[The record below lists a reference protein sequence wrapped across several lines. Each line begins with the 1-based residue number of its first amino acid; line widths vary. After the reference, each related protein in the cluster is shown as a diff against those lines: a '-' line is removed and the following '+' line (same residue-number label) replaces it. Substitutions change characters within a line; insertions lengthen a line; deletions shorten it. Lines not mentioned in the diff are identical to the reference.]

1 MANDVGIRIGV
12 DGERQ
17 FRSALQA
24 INAQARALNSEM
36 RSVVSSFAGMEDS
49 EESAAA
55 RADVLNRAISTQN
68 QRLQLLGRQ
77 ADAAQSD
84 LERLGRELD
93 IATRQF
99 GENSRQAARAQNAY
113 NNQVRTVAE
122 LNRQMSDGRADLS
135 RYQRELDNIGR
146 AADDAGD
153 ELQDAGRQASNF
165 GDTLKAA
172 IIGGGI
178 SGLVQSLAGSIS
190 GLAETTVE
198 YNRIMGSLKVSSEQA
213 GYTAEETAE
222 SYKQLYAVLGDEQ
235 TAATTVANLQAL
247 GLEQEQL
254 IRLTDG
260 AIGAWA
266 TYGDSIPI
274 DGLAE
279 AINETIRVGQ
289 VTGTFADVLNWAGTS
304 EDDFNLLLEGT
315 KTEAERVQLVLDELT
330 KQNLPEAA
338 QAWRDANAEL
348 IAYQEAN
355 ANLQSTMG
363 EIGTL
368 FMPMVTATKTAVN
381 DVLQGI
387 LQLYNDSGIGDA
399 LREQGIGAIT
409 SFAQG
414 IIANIPAMLTS
425 ARTAIQSFSQ
435 GLQQQSPA
443 IIAKGGELVTKLVG
457 GIIDNLPDIVG
468 AAVDIVT
475 GLARTILANLPAIA
489 KTGVELIKAIIGG
502 LFQALPD
509 LLQGAID
516 IIVDVA
522 EVLLHEI
529 PISIY
534 NVGAEIVKGLYQG
547 VLDSWEWL
555 KNNLK
560 DWAGNITSTIKGAL
574 GIHSPS
580 TVTRDEIGKPI
591 TQGVAQGMQAAAPKI
606 YSTADEINRKALYR
620 MQMIE
625 ARYKQTGSDAVSD
638 MAEGMQAAEPTALAV
653 AQELNNRLLEK
664 QDELKEALKAKK
676 LDEATKES
684 LNKQLDAVKTFQS
697 EYQAALDDIV
707 KSQESMATRLQAY
720 GELFTRVTDEKSGKE
735 LINVEDL
742 QEQISKLDEFN
753 QVLINLENRQIPEGL
768 LDNIAQMDVD
778 DAIAYGTELLKMSS
792 SQFDSYITLWTQK
805 QQKAQQIAERYYQG
819 ELTALKSE
827 YLDKIPAELSNLK
840 GQIDGMGKEVGKA
853 ITESI
858 GQGAGNAAIAIG
870 QMQSEDTTEADVFTK
885 TVEGLRSQQQIL
897 IDYLIQLMKLSLSTI
912 RDFLGDFQN
921 AGQQLMNGL
930 GQGILDGRSAVI
942 EAIRSTLEDI
952 VEQAKRSLQIN
963 SPSKVFA
970 EIGDY
975 TAQGFGV
982 GFTDRM
988 ADVTKDVAAA
998 MPYSIGDNRAV
1009 NSQTSNDNRIYN
1021 GGDIILNIE
1030 RVDNGN
1036 SRNIE
1041 DLAQELEFYRRQQTT
1056 AIGGAW

>member
-146 AADDAGD
+146 AADDAGE

-178 SGLVQSLAGSIS
+178 SGLVQNLAGSIS
-190 GLAETTVE
+190 NLATETLE
-198 YNRIMGSLKVSSEQA
+198 YNKIMGGLEASAWQA
-213 GYTAEETAE
+213 GYTAEQTAE
-222 SYKQLYAVLGDEQ
+222 TYKQLYGILGDEQ
-235 TAATTVANLQAL
+235 TVATTVANLQAL
-247 GLEQEQL
+247 GLEQEK
-254 IRLTDG
+254 LTELTENV
-260 AIGAWA
+260 IGAWA

-304 EDDFNLLLEGT
+304 EDDFNAKLEKT
-315 KTEAERVQLVLDELT
+315 KTEAERTNLVLEELSRQGLT
-330 KQNLPEAA
+330 DTAE
-338 QAWRDANAEL
+338 AWRENNYSIVE
-348 IAYQEAN
+348 YQEAN
-355 ANLQSTMG
+355 AALQETMG
-363 EIGTL
+363 YIGYQLLPLITSSKEMINEVL
-368 FMPMVTATKTAVN
+368 KSVVDGYLAVIHG
-381 DVLQGI
+381 V
-387 LQLYNDSGIGDA
+387 
-399 LREQGIGAIT
+399 REQGVAFFTNFAAGIT
-409 SFAQG
+409 AQ
-414 IIANIPAMLTS
+414 IPEMLTT
-425 ARTAIQSFSQ
+425 ARETIQSFFQ

-443 IIAKGGELVTKLVG
+443 VIAKGGELVTKLVG
-457 GIIDNLPDIVG
+457 GIIANLPDIVG
-468 AAVDIVT
+468 VAWDVVSGFI
-475 GLARTILANLPAIA
+475 RTIMNSMPSIG
-489 KTGVELIKAIIGG
+489 KVGVDLIKAILGG
-502 LFQALPD
+502 IVREFPN
-509 LLQGAID
+509 LLQGTID
-516 IIVDVA
+516 LFTDLITTILRDIVGGFLKA
-522 EVLLHEI
+522 GWEC
-529 PISIY
+529 
-534 NVGAEIVKGLYQG
+534 VKGFWNGMLEG
-547 VLDSWEWL
+547 MSWL
-555 KNNLK
+555 KNNMK
-560 DWAGNITSTIKGAL
+560 SWAGSVVDVVKKSL

-591 TQGVAQGMQAAAPKI
+591 TQGVAQGMATAAPKI
-606 YSTADEINRKALYR
+606 YNTADEINRKTLYR

-625 ARYKQTGSDAVSD
+625 AKYKQTGSDAVSD

-720 GELFTRVTDEKSGKE
+720 GELFTRVTDEESGKE

-858 GQGAGNAAIAIG
+858 GQGVGNAAIAIG

-998 MPYSIGDNRAV
+998 MPYSIGDNRLA
-1009 NSQTSNDNRIYN
+1009 NNTTSNDNRIYN
-1021 GGDIILNIE
+1021 GGDLILNIE

-1036 SRNIE
+1036 GRNIE
-1041 DLAQELEFYRRQQTT
+1041 DLARELEFYRRQQTT
-1056 AIGGAW
+1056 AIGGSW

>member
-1 MANDVGIRIGV
+1 
-12 DGERQ
+12 
-17 FRSALQA
+17 
-24 INAQARALNSEM
+24 
-36 RSVVSSFAGMEDS
+36 
-49 EESAAA
+49 
-55 RADVLNRAISTQN
+55 
-68 QRLQLLGRQ
+68 
-77 ADAAQSD
+77 
-84 LERLGRELD
+84 
-93 IATRQF
+93 
-99 GENSRQAARAQNAY
+99 
-113 NNQVRTVAE
+113 
-122 LNRQMSDGRADLS
+122 
-135 RYQRELDNIGR
+135 
-146 AADDAGD
+146 
-153 ELQDAGRQASNF
+153 
-165 GDTLKAA
+165 
-172 IIGGGI
+172 
-178 SGLVQSLAGSIS
+178 
-190 GLAETTVE
+190 
-198 YNRIMGSLKVSSEQA
+198 
-213 GYTAEETAE
+213 
-222 SYKQLYAVLGDEQ
+222 
-235 TAATTVANLQAL
+235 
-247 GLEQEQL
+247 
-254 IRLTDG
+254 
-260 AIGAWA
+260 
-266 TYGDSIPI
+266 
-274 DGLAE
+274 
-279 AINETIRVGQ
+279 
-289 VTGTFADVLNWAGTS
+289 
-304 EDDFNLLLEGT
+304 
-315 KTEAERVQLVLDELT
+315 
-330 KQNLPEAA
+330 
-338 QAWRDANAEL
+338 
-348 IAYQEAN
+348 
-355 ANLQSTMG
+355 
-363 EIGTL
+363 
-368 FMPMVTATKTAVN
+368 VTATKTAIN
-381 DVLQGI
+381 DALQGV
-387 LQLYNDSGIGDA
+387 LDFYFNSGLWDVMH
-399 LREQGIGAIT
+399 GAGMHAINAM
-409 SFAQG
+409 AQG
-414 IIANIPAMLTS
+414 VIANIPAMLTS
-425 ARTAIQSFSQ
+425 ARTAIQSFFQ

-443 IIAKGGELVTKLVG
+443 IIAKGGEVVTKLVG

-475 GLARTILANLPAIA
+475 GLARTILANMPAIA

-534 NVGAEIVKGLYQG
+534 NVGAEIVKGIYQG
-547 VLDSWEWL
+547 ILDSWDWL

-560 DWAGNITSTIKGAL
+560 TWAGNIVGTVKDAL
-574 GIHSPS
+574 GVNSPS
-580 TVTRDEIGKPI
+580 KVFRDQVGTAIPE
-591 TQGVAQGMQAAAPKI
+591 GVAVGMNKAAPKV

-625 ARYKQTGSDAVSD
+625 AKYKQTGSDAVSD

-720 GELFTRVTDEKSGKE
+720 GELFTRVTDEESGKE

-912 RDFLGDFQN
+912 RDFLGDFQD
-921 AGQQLMNGL
+921 AGRQLMNGL

-942 EAIRSTLEDI
+942 EAIRSTLESI

-988 ADVTKDVAAA
+988 DTVTKDVAAA
-998 MPYSIGDNRAV
+998 MPYSIGDNRLAN
-1009 NSQTSNDNRIYN
+1009 NSTSNDNRIYN
-1021 GGDIILNIE
+1021 GGDLILNIE

-1036 SRNIE
+1036 GRSIE
-1041 DLAQELEFYRRQQTT
+1041 DLARELEFYRRQQTT